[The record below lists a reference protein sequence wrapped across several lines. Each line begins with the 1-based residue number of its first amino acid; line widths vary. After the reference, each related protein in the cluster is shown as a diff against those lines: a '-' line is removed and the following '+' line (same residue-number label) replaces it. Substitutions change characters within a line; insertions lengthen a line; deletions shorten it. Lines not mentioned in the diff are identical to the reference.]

1 MLHTSLLDTTPRL
14 FTHPLLERDKF
25 VIEQEIP
32 LLIKHYHECL
42 LDSPKPLAFV
52 KNTLG
57 LSLSQVKTHE
67 IGFADRSLS
76 LQLPR
81 PKAIDGKKLRGSL
94 KRLSILNA
102 TGHESMRGCITLPII
117 EDNQPV
123 ALFGLRYDRPRRGAS
138 PTKHSYFGV
147 NPIFTLQGLGAVA
160 IRCNHPLDVIALD
173 KYGYQNGYA
182 ELEDEM
188 SELSC
193 DMLHQ
198 LGVSIIVYFSDPMG
212 ASFNVRKAKTL
223 AARYNITLCELSL
236 PFTVMNIGKWDAL
249 QWKVFEARLTRALSS
264 IGARNERYQA

>member
-1 MLHTSLLDTTPRL
+1 MLHTSLLDSTPRL
-14 FTHPLLERDKF
+14 FTHPLLKRDKF

-32 LLIKHYHECL
+32 LLIVHYHQCL

-52 KNTLG
+52 TNTLG
-57 LSLSQVKTHE
+57 ISLVQIRAYS

-76 LQLPR
+76 LQLPK
-81 PKAIDGKKLRGSL
+81 PKAKDGKKLRGSL
-94 KRLSILNA
+94 KRLSILNT
-102 TGHESMRGCITLPII
+102 TGHESMRGCITLPIVD
-117 EDNQPV
+117 DNQPV
-123 ALFGLRYDRPRRGAS
+123 ALFGLRYDRPRRGVS
-138 PTKHSYFGV
+138 STQHCYFGV

-212 ASFNVRKAKTL
+212 ASFNVHKAKTL
-223 AARYNITLCELSL
+223 ATRYNISLCEVSL
-236 PFTVMNIGKWDAL
+236 PFKVMNIGKWDAL
-249 QWKVFEARLTRALSS
+249 QWKVFEARLTRTLGS